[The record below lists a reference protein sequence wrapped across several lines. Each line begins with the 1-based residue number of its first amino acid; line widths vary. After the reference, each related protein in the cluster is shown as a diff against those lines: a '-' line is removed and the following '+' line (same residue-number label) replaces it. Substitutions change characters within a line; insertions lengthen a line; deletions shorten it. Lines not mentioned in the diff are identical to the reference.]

1 VQNNYGGLMIIS
13 QTPLRISICGG
24 GTDLKD
30 YYSINGGYVL
40 STTIDKYVYVIVKQ
54 RFDDLIYV
62 NYTKK
67 EIVKSF
73 DELEHELVRE
83 AAKLTGLQ
91 SGVEITM
98 LADIPSTGSGLGS
111 SSSLTVGLLN
121 AFYNYMG
128 ERVTSERLADE
139 ACRIEIDIL
148 KKPIGKQDQ
157 YIAAYGGLS
166 TFEFKKDGTVLRSK
180 IGIDASLRRRLASNL
195 LLFFTNITRKSTSV
209 LSEQKDKIK
218 LNIEYHD
225 KIKAL
230 AYEAVEALNRGEINK
245 IGVLLAE
252 NWELKKNLASNIT
265 NPEIDKMYN
274 RILIGGAIG
283 GKIAGAGGGGFL
295 MTYCTRDKQDILRE
309 AMSEYRE
316 MPFMF
321 ESFGSRIIFD
331 NRSDYWR

>member
-1 VQNNYGGLMIIS
+1 MIIS

-30 YYSINGGYVL
+30 YYSINGGFVL
-40 STTIDKYVYVIVKQ
+40 STTIDKYIYVIVKQ

-67 EIVKSF
+67 EIVHSF

-91 SGVEITM
+91 NGVEITM
-98 LADIPSTGSGLGS
+98 LADIPSSGSGLGS

-121 AFYNYMG
+121 AFYNYLG
-128 ERVTSERLADE
+128 ERVTSEKLAYE
-139 ACRIEIDIL
+139 ACKIEIDIL

-157 YIAAYGGLS
+157 YIAAFGGLC
-166 TFEFKKDGTVLRSK
+166 TLEFKEDDTVIRKKVNIESNLKRK
-180 IGIDASLRRRLASNL
+180 LASNL
-195 LLFFTNITRKSTSV
+195 LLFFTNITRTSSSV
-209 LSEQKDKIK
+209 LTEQKEKIGM
-218 LNIEYHD
+218 NIEYLD

-230 AYEAVEALNRGEINK
+230 AYEAVEALNKGEINK
-245 IGVLLAE
+245 IGVILAE
-252 NWELKKNLASNIT
+252 NWELKKKLASNIN
-265 NPEIDKMYN
+265 NPKIDKMYS
-274 RILIGGAIG
+274 RILNGGALG

-295 MTYCTRDKQDILRE
+295 LAYCTRDKQDILRE

>member
-1 VQNNYGGLMIIS
+1 MIIS

-24 GTDLKD
+24 GTDLRD
-30 YYSINGGYVL
+30 YYSIKGGFVL
-40 STTIDKYVYVIVKQ
+40 STTIDKYIYVIVKQ

-67 EIVKSF
+67 EIVHSF

-91 SGVEITM
+91 NGVEITM
-98 LADIPSTGSGLGS
+98 LADIPSSGSGLGS

-121 AFYNYMG
+121 AFYNYLG
-128 ERVTSERLADE
+128 ERVTSEKLAYE
-139 ACRIEIDIL
+139 ACKIEIDIL

-157 YIAAYGGLS
+157 YIAAFGGLS
-166 TFEFKKDGTVLRSK
+166 TLEFKEDDTVIRKKVNIESNLKRK
-180 IGIDASLRRRLASNL
+180 LASNL
-195 LLFFTNITRKSTSV
+195 LLFFTNITRTSSSV
-209 LSEQKDKIK
+209 LTEQKEKIGM
-218 LNIEYHD
+218 NIEYLD

-230 AYEAVEALNRGEINK
+230 AYEAVEALNKGEINK
-245 IGVLLAE
+245 IGVILAE
-252 NWELKKNLASNIT
+252 NWELKKKLASNIN
-265 NPEIDKMYN
+265 NPKIDKMYSRMLN
-274 RILIGGAIG
+274 GGALG

-295 MTYCTRDKQDILRE
+295 LAYCTRDKQDILRE